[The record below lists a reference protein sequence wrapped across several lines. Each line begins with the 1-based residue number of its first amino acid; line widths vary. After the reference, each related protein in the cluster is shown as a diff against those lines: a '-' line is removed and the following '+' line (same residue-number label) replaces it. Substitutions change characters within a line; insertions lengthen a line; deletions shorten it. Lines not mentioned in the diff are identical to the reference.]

1 MLVMLS
7 CCLSGPA
14 LAQNRD
20 AEARRLF
27 EDGDRLYQEGRYE
40 DAIVRFEESYALSGR
55 PLLLFNMAN
64 AYERLARYASAADAL
79 RRYLPN
85 AAPAET
91 EMIQTRITM
100 LERRAAEQ
108 QAPTPTPTPDP
119 AVPPV
124 TATDGGGLTGTQ
136 VAGVVLLGSGAALL
150 VGGVVVGLL
159 TLDPRSQLD
168 ELCVE
173 GTCPRAAED
182 PASQNSTLSLLADIG
197 MFGGVAL
204 AIGGLVLVLVGGAD
218 QAEAPPPV
226 TATVSADGAFL
237 MAHHE
242 LP

>member
-1 MLVMLS
+1 MLVIFSCWLS
-7 CCLSGPA
+7 APA

-20 AEARRLF
+20 VEARRLF
-27 EDGDRLYQEGRYE
+27 QEGDRLYQEGRYE
-40 DAIVRFEESYALSGR
+40 DAIVRFEESYAMSGR

-79 RRYLPN
+79 RRYLPH

-91 EMIQTRITM
+91 DMIQTRIAM

-108 QAPTPTPTPDP
+108 QAPPPTTDPVVTP
-119 AVPPV
+119 VV
-124 TATDGGGLTGTQ
+124 TDESGGLTGTQ
-136 VAGVVLLGSGAALL
+136 VAGVVLLGSGAALAI
-150 VGGVVVGLL
+150 GGVVAALL

-182 PASQNSTLSLLADIG
+182 PASQNTTLSILADIG
-197 MFGGVAL
+197 MFGGAAL
-204 AIGGLVLVLVGGAD
+204 AIGGLVLVLVGGASE
-218 QAEAPPPV
+218 AEAPPV